1 MYTGRTQQP
10 CCLCGDPETAH
21 NIAIPPRAVQ
31 LMKHGDPI
39 AWRDIEGSVSL
50 FFCQSDWELVR
61 TLVLETAMSPL
72 SRCNAG
78 RASFTL
84 REDFEALLNATRE
97 EPDYRSIERELLTR
111 AKTVLDDYEAGDE
124 LIEER
129 DLIEARVTEW
139 ALEELGLP
147 TV

>member
-1 MYTGRTQQP
+1 
-10 CCLCGDPETAH
+10 
-21 NIAIPPRAVQ
+21 
-31 LMKHGDPI
+31 MKHGDPI
-39 AWRDIEGSVSL
+39 AWQDIEGSVSL
-50 FFCQSDWELVR
+50 FFCQSDWETVR

-97 EPDYRSIERELLTR
+97 EPDYRSIERELLTQ
-111 AKTVLDDYEAGDE
+111 AKTVLEDYKMGDE

-147 TV
+147 AV